1 MLARAQNQGQ
11 TVLARA
17 QNQGQKN
24 PGMSH
29 MPGPVILL
37 GYQDSNLD

>member
-1 MLARAQNQGQ
+1 MRCANPAQNQGK
-11 TVLARA
+11 ASPA
-17 QNQGQKN
+17 QNQGKEN

-29 MPGPVILL
+29 MPGLVILL